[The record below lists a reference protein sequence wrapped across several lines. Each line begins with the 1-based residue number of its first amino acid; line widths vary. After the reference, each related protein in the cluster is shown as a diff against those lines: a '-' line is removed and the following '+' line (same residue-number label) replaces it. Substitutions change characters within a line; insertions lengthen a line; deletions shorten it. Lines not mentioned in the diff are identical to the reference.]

1 MLFAIPYH
9 GASVHNHFS
18 KAPQIML
25 WDSKEQTKRVLD
37 LPPSSACCERK
48 KYWQSVVQENNIDAV
63 IVRSIGANMLNT
75 LFKMHVTVLA
85 APRQFDLERFDTNV
99 LKPIT
104 DINFARPSA
113 KKHNATC
120 SGDCPTHSISANR
133 QARASKLSPKA
144 MSHLA
149 KVFKCTTYA
158 E

>member
-9 GASVHNHFS
+9 RASVHNHFS

-48 KYWQSVVQENNIDAV
+48 KYWQSVVQENHIDAV
-63 IVRSIGANMLNT
+63 IVRSIGTNMLNT
-75 LFKMHVTVLA
+75 LFKMNVSVLA

-120 SGDCPTHSISANR
+120 SGDCPTHSISAN
-133 QARASKLSPKA
+133 QHARVNKLSPKA
-144 MSHLA
+144 VSHLA
-149 KVFKCTTYA
+149 KVFKCTTHA